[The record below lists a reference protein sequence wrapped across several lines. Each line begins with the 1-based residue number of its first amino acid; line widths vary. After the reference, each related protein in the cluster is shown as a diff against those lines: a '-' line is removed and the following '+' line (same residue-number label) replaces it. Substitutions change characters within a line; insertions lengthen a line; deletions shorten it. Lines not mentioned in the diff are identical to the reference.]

1 MQRDSGVCDGFALH
15 ADALFGFNRLMQPVG
30 VAPPVHQAAG
40 EFVNDNHFAVLH
52 HIIAVALEDGV
63 RLERVLGEMH
73 KLKVLSAVDV
83 ADIQH
88 PFQLGDAFVCERGGA
103 VLFVYGVVILALQR
117 ERQAREALVLF
128 GGLLRR
134 PADDKR
140 RARFVYQ
147 DVVHL
152 VNDSETAPALDA
164 QGHIHHHII
173 AQIVEAELVVR
184 AVGDVG
190 GVSLVALHAAHVL
203 HPALRRFGVRVED
216 VRRFMLQYAHGYAEE
231 VKDFAHP
238 LGVPPCQVIVDRNDV
253 NAFAA
258 DGVEIRRQRR
268 RQRLAFAGSH
278 FGYLALMQR
287 NPAYELRI
295 EVAHAQRAL
304 GRLAHRRECFGQD
317 VVHRS
322 AAVQPRLELGAQ
334 RAEFGVGQALE
345 IRLQIVDF
353 GNHAAELLDCALIR
367 AADKFRERFQHWRY
381 PL

>member
-1 MQRDSGVCDGFALH
+1 MQRDSGVGDGFALH

-30 VAPPVHQAAG
+30 IAPPVHQPAG

-88 PFQLGDAFVCERGGA
+88 PLKLGNAFVCERGGA
-103 VLFVYGVVILALQR
+103 VLFVYRVVILAPQR
-117 ERQAREALVLF
+117 ERQAGEALVLF

-134 PADDKR
+134 TADDKR

-147 DVVHL
+147 DVVHF
-152 VNDSETAPALDA
+152 VNDGETAPALDA

-190 GVSLVALHAAHVL
+190 GVCFAALHAAHVL

-216 VRRFMLQYAHGYAEE
+216 IRRFVLQHAHGYA
-231 VKDFAHP
+231 
-238 LGVPPCQVIVDRNDV
+238 
-253 NAFAA
+253 
-258 DGVEIRRQRR
+258 
-268 RQRLAFAGSH
+268 
-278 FGYLALMQR
+278 
-287 NPAYELRI
+287 
-295 EVAHAQRAL
+295 
-304 GRLAHRRECFGQD
+304 
-317 VVHRS
+317 
-322 AAVQPRLELGAQ
+322 
-334 RAEFGVGQALE
+334 
-345 IRLQIVDF
+345 
-353 GNHAAELLDCALIR
+353 
-367 AADKFRERFQHWRY
+367 
-381 PL
+381 